1 MPNVEIYSRPGCSY
15 CEVVKRL
22 FGRKNVAF
30 VELNVWSDP
39 SVQAEMQL
47 RTLGARSVPQII
59 IGGVAIGG
67 ADDLFALERSGDLDD
82 LLAA

>member
-1 MPNVEIYSRPGCSY
+1 MANVEIYTRPGCSY

-30 VELNVWSDP
+30 VEFNLWSDP
-39 SVQAEMQL
+39 SVQAQMHL
-47 RTLGARSVPQII
+47 RTNGARSVPQIV
-59 IGGVAIGG
+59 IGGKAIGG
-67 ADDLFALERSGDLDD
+67 ADDLFALERSGELDD

>member
-1 MPNVEIYSRPGCSY
+1 MPNVEIYTRPGCSF

-39 SVQAEMQL
+39 IVQTEMHL
-47 RTLGARSVPQII
+47 RTKGARSVPQII
-59 IGGVAIGG
+59 IGGMAIGG
-67 ADDLFALERSGDLDD
+67 ADDLFALERSGELDD